1 MQIVAKNIKNDKEN
15 MEEMTKTQA
24 YADLLAL
31 RKIIV
36 EFPKEKV
43 LEVIDEKLKA
53 YEKGKKYNQAIQ
65 K

>member
-1 MQIVAKNIKNDKEN
+1 MAKNIKNDKEN

-36 EFPKEKV
+36 ELPKEKV

-53 YEKGKKYNQAIQ
+53 YEKGKKV
-65 K
+65 